1 MYENSTQ
8 QYSETKLSFAR
19 FMSSIYAWVASGLL
33 ISTITVYLIIY
44 SDNFLS
50 AAFWKLL
57 AATNGMAIYGFII
70 LELALVFTFRFNTA
84 NIKSVANYATKFIL
98 YSIINGITLSLIV
111 FSYTNA
117 SVINAFVSTFGLF
130 AAMSII
136 GFTTKKDLSK
146 LGGILLSMLMGLI
159 IASLVNLFLLKSSA
173 GDFVLSVITIIIFV
187 GLTAYDTQKCKV
199 LYHKFSGQAI
209 LSRLVIGLALEL
221 YLDFINLF
229 LSILRIFGNRK

>member
-1 MYENSTQ
+1 MGGNSVYENSAQ
-8 QYSETKLSFAR
+8 QYSETKQSFAR

-50 AAFWKLL
+50 VAFWKLL
-57 AATNGMAIYGFII
+57 
-70 LELALVFTFRFNTA
+70 
-84 NIKSVANYATKFIL
+84 
-98 YSIINGITLSLIV
+98 
-111 FSYTNA
+111 
-117 SVINAFVSTFGLF
+117 

-173 GDFVLSVITIIIFV
+173 GDFILSIITIIIFV

-199 LYHKFSGQAI
+199 LYHKFSDQGI